1 MVDYRRLQKILR
13 SVETKELATALKG
26 ASEDVREKV
35 LRNLSERAA
44 EMLSEEIEE
53 LGAVRMKD
61 VEDSQQ
67 IVIKI
72 IQDLEAKGEIVIG
85 GRGGE
90 EFVE

>member
-1 MVDYRRLQKILR
+1 
-13 SVETKELATALKG
+13 
-26 ASEDVREKV
+26 
-35 LRNLSERAA
+35 
-44 EMLSEEIEE
+44 MLTEEIEE

-67 IVIKI
+67 IVIRI

-90 EFVE
+90 EFIE